1 MPPSLCAFPE
11 HEGYRHTPV
20 SHQAAAGC
28 QGPCA
33 FEKADAQLQLH
44 LLGLEAGYAVV
55 AVNYRLSE
63 ESIFSACL
71 HDQKAAIRWVRAQV
85 WEFALDTPRIACWG
99 DSAGATMPS
108 LPMRGSSR
116 LSARGMKRTPQRYRS
131 LSTGRVPPICCRWT
145 GSSRSRR
152 RAYMIMLMRTHLSQD
167 SWERES
173 QRSPMRYAVPVRSP
187 MCMNVSR
194 RCSSSTGAKM
204 LWSRYSSRDCW

>member
-99 DSAGATMPS
+99 DSAGGYYALTAHE
-108 LPMRGSSR
+108 R
-116 LSARGMKRTPQRYRS
+116 LFEA
-131 LSTGRVPPICCRWT
+131 LSTGNEED
-145 GSSRSRR
+145 SS
-152 RAYMIMLMRTHLSQD
+152 
-167 SWERES
+167 
-173 QRSPMRYAVPVRSP
+173 AVQV
-187 MCMNVSR
+187 VVD
-194 RCSSSTGAKM
+194 
-204 LWSRYSSRDCW
+204 W